1 MIQKIG
7 AMVGFDVPDKVFM
20 GENETENY
28 EMIQDAF
35 QNANVIGK
43 LLQLTIKTGP
53 NKKDPDHPY
62 RNYKFDMAEQPK
74 TAEVSDPF
82 AGQSNGIQLT
92 DDDLPFGK

>member
-43 LLQLTIKTGP
+43 LLQLTIKTSP

-82 AGQSNGIQLT
+82 AGQSDGIQLT

>member
-1 MIQKIG
+1 MIKR
-7 AMVGFDVPDKVFM
+7 
-20 GENETENY
+20 
-28 EMIQDAF
+28 AF
-35 QNANVIGK
+35 QKGKVIGK
-43 LLQLTIKTGP
+43 FLQLTIKTSP

-82 AGQSNGIQLT
+82 AGQSDGIQLT

>member
-1 MIQKIG
+1 MVQKIG
-7 AMVGFDVPDKVFM
+7 ALVGFDVPDKVFM

-43 LLQLTIKTGP
+43 LLQLTIKTSP

-62 RNYKFDMAEQPK
+62 RNYKFDMVEQPK

-82 AGQSNGIQLT
+82 AATKDPQEIS
-92 DDDLPFGK
+92 DSDLPFD